1 MYQNKE
7 TELLHFIHFDNEQKE
22 IESLLRLVKDN
33 LGINMGI
40 LSPNNPEVIR
50 ISQEFKDNDVGCEFK
65 YNKGDN
71 DFDYVDNL
79 DFNTMLT

>member
-1 MYQNKE
+1 
-7 TELLHFIHFDNEQKE
+7 
-22 IESLLRLVKDN
+22 
-33 LGINMGI
+33 MGI